1 MPHCVLTRYHM
12 LYPLDTPLLYVS
24 LLCVLNNPRSLKYP
38 HYAPSIFL
46 IYSYSWWCLEYIVLF
61 MHNQFFWWENDMSP
75 HTGIWLS
82 YWQFLWLSSVEAE
95 GIYLREHVERLEA
108 DGSSNSVTW
117 KAKNTWRFPAIPL
130 DVWFFLRKIVIYT
143 RSYKLFAGELGIN

>member
-1 MPHCVLTRYHM
+1 MPIRYPTT
-12 LYPLDTPLLYVS
+12 LRIPIV
-24 LLCVLNNPRSLKYP
+24 CVLNTPRSLKYP
-38 HYAPSIFL
+38 HYTPSIFH
-46 IYSYSWWCLEYIVLF
+46 IYSYSWCVWNILFCLCIIS
-61 MHNQFFWWENDMSP
+61 FFDGKMICLPILP

-108 DGSSNSVTW
+108 DRSSNSVTW

-130 DVWFFLRKIVIYT
+130 DVWFFLRKMVIYT